1 MTMREVTK
9 DEFYRAIGN
18 GDIVSRVAQG
28 KYPYT
33 SIFETRYGQREV
45 GRVVPTSAAGEYPV
59 VEKYLLVEAA

>member
-1 MTMREVTK
+1 MTMREVSP
-9 DEFYRAIGN
+9 DEFYRVIGI

-45 GRVVPTSAAGEYPV
+45 GRIVPTSGAGEYPV
-59 VEKYLLVEAA
+59 VEKYLLVDA